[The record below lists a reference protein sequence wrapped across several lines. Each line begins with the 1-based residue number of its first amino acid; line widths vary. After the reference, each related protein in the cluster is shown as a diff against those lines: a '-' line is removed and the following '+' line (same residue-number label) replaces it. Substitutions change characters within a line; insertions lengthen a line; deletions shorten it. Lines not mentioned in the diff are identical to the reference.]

1 MKGILFST
9 IIISAFF
16 LTSCG
21 TDDDID
27 MATAHNEVLSVLENY
42 QAAHET
48 QNIDLLRNC
57 FSPKSDIIILGTD
70 ENELWVD
77 RESLLQEQQRF
88 YESVDEVKLSVRDKV
103 IKLCPT
109 GKSSWFYMRVNWFV
123 KSGDDKYTLENIRT
137 TGVMNKENDQWGIVM
152 MHTSMPV
159 KGQAVKY

>member
-1 MKGILFST
+1 MRGLSFITIL
-9 IIISAFF
+9 ISSLFI
-16 LTSCG
+16 TSCG
-21 TDDDID
+21 TDDID
-27 MATAHNEVLSVLENY
+27 MTTTRNEVLSVLEDY
-42 QAAHET
+42 QTAHET

-70 ENELWVD
+70 EKELWVE

-103 IKLCPT
+103 VKMCPT
-109 GKSSWFYMRVNWFV
+109 GLSGWFYMRVNWFV

-137 TGVMNKENDQWGIVM
+137 TGVMNKEDDQWGIVM

-159 KGQAVKY
+159 KGQAVRY